1 MIWTQAG
8 VFTEVHLTHAALTE
22 RFKDLVMTEGL
33 ADHRRLRVGRSVGR
47 IVVGGGDGLQGRSA
61 FHLGID
67 DALGGAHLYRY

>member
-33 ADHRRLRVGRSVGR
+33 ADHRRLSYRGIAASAYARGVGAINGEAVIR
-47 IVVGGGDGLQGRSA
+47 
-61 FHLGID
+61 FFP
-67 DALGGAHLYRY
+67 